1 MSIVVRARSATR
13 LLRLLPSFQTT
24 TTILSVYARSIE
36 SPSCLEPVLPT
47 DQQPFFC
54 PKAQSPFALLG
65 RARPFCSFRPESVEK
80 SQPEASIKSVPVHVA
95 HELLQAGYRYL
106 DVRTAEEFNAGHP
119 IGAIN
124 IPYMFKNG
132 EEMTKNPMFLEQVS
146 QHFGKGDQ
154 IIVGCK
160 SGRRS
165 LLAAT
170 DMLTAG
176 YDGVTDVSGG
186 YTDWIEKGLP
196 TN

>member
-1 MSIVVRARSATR
+1 MSIVVRALSAT
-13 LLRLLPSFQTT
+13 RLLPSFQTT
-24 TTILSVYARSIE
+24 TTIPNVYARSIG
-36 SPSCLEPVLPT
+36 SPPCLEPVLLT
-47 DQQPFFC
+47 NQQPFFC
-54 PKAQSPFALLG
+54 PKAHSPFALLG
-65 RARPFCSFRPESVEK
+65 RARPFCSFRPDSVEK
-80 SQPEASIKSVPVHVA
+80 SQPETSVESVSVHVA
-95 HELLQAGYRYL
+95 HELLQAGHRYL

-124 IPYMFKNG
+124 VPYMFKNG
-132 EEMTKNPMFLEQVS
+132 EEITKNPMFLEQVS
-146 QHFGKGDQ
+146 QHFGKEDQ

-160 SGRRS
+160 IGWRS

-170 DMLTAG
+170 DMLAAG